1 MNNLTALK
9 SVLCELAIKQNED
22 FDSLLFTSQLQEAI
36 ENSGLDDGIRVPDW
50 LLLFFDALLTGKI
63 LPKTPYVY
71 NKTSQGDV
79 SNFLAELEDI
89 LNLRWKDEGE
99 QVEIVA
105 DKLKTFGIISIEDD
119 TYQVGRLAA

>member
-36 ENSGLDDGIRVPDW
+36 ENSGLDDGTRVPDW
-50 LLLFFDALLTGKI
+50 LVLFFDALLNGKI
-63 LPKTPYVY
+63 LPKTSYIY
-71 NKTSQGDV
+71 NQTSQGDV

>member
-9 SVLCELAIKQNED
+9 STLSELATKQNED
-22 FDSLLFTSQLQEAI
+22 FDSLLFAAQLQEAI
-36 ENSGLDDGIRVPDW
+36 ENNGLDDSTRVPDW
-50 LLLFFDALLTGKI
+50 LVLFFDALLTGKI
-63 LPKTPYVY
+63 VPKSPYIY

-89 LNLRWKDEGE
+89 LHLQWKDEGE
-99 QVEIVA
+99 QVEIIA

>member
-9 SVLCELAIKQNED
+9 STLCELATKQNED
-22 FDSLLFTSQLQEAI
+22 FDSLLFTSQLQEAMD
-36 ENSGLDDGIRVPDW
+36 NSGFDDTTRVPDW
-50 LLLFFDALLTGKI
+50 LVLFFDALLTGKTI
-63 LPKTPYVY
+63 TKSPYIY

-89 LNLRWKDEGE
+89 LHLQWKDEGE
-99 QVEIVA
+99 QVELVA
-105 DKLKTFGIISIEDD
+105 DKLKSFGIISIEDD

>member
-1 MNNLTALK
+1 
-9 SVLCELAIKQNED
+9 
-22 FDSLLFTSQLQEAI
+22 
-36 ENSGLDDGIRVPDW
+36 
-50 LLLFFDALLTGKI
+50 
-63 LPKTPYVY
+63 
-71 NKTSQGDV
+71 
-79 SNFLAELEDI
+79 LAELEDI

>member
-9 SVLCELAIKQNED
+9 STLCELAIKQNEE
-22 FDSLLFTSQLQEAI
+22 FDLRLFTSQLQEAI
-36 ENSGLDDGIRVPDW
+36 ENSGLDDSTRVPDW
-50 LLLFFDALLTGKI
+50 LVLFFDALLTGRI
-63 LPKTPYVY
+63 LPKTPYIY
-71 NKTSQGDV
+71 NKASQGDV

-105 DKLKTFGIISIEDD
+105 DKLQTFGIISIEDD
-119 TYQVGRLAA
+119 TYQVGRVAA